1 MRVLLYEWCSSGGLV
16 GADPLIAREG
26 RMMLEAVAADAAKES
41 TLEVVV
47 LVDESRPLG
56 LPPRTR
62 RLEVSPGGDR
72 AALVE
77 AATGAD
83 WTLIIAPESDGILLD
98 RVRATRAAGGRVLA
112 SADGV
117 IATAADKQA
126 TIDALA
132 ARGVPVPAGRSL
144 TAGERLPAGFALPAV
159 RKARGGCG
167 CEALEFVEDR
177 DARPA
182 ALPTRVEP
190 LVVGTPVGVS
200 LIGGGGPAT
209 ILPPLRQ
216 RFTGG
221 SAPRYRGAELLAD
234 ERATARATALAARA
248 AAAVGLDAGWAGVD
262 LILGSRADG
271 RDDRVLEINPRV
283 TTSFVGLNRLFAS
296 SLVAAMIG
304 AAQGERPPLVRAAA
318 PVAAGSFDLLG
329 D

>member
-26 RMMLEAVAADAAKES
+26 RMMLEAVAADAAKEPA
-41 TLEVVV
+41 LEVVV
-47 LVDESRPLG
+47 LVDESRPLD

-62 RLEVSPGGDR
+62 RLEVTPGGDR
-72 AALVE
+72 AALV
-77 AATGAD
+77 AAAGQAD

-98 RVRATRAAGGRVLA
+98 RVQATRAAGGRVLA
-112 SADGV
+112 PADGV

-132 ARGVPVPAGRSL
+132 AKGVPVPAGRSL

-159 RKARGGCG
+159 RKARAGCG
-167 CEALEFVEDR
+167 CEALELVEDR
-177 DARPA
+177 EARPA

-209 ILPPLRQ
+209 VLPPLRQ

-221 SAPRYRGAELLAD
+221 SAPRYRGAEPLAD
-234 ERATARATALAARA
+234 EGAAARATALAARA

-262 LILGSRADG
+262 LILGPRTDG

-283 TTSFVGLNRLFAS
+283 TTSFVGLTHLFAS

-304 AAQGERPPLVRAAA
+304 AAQGERPPLVRTAA